1 MKPQRRSE
9 RCAIVNRTVSFN
21 IEDPYQ
27 AALLERS
34 KQFPNFS
41 AAVKRWL
48 AGEPASNPMPASAT
62 FGDLMNPQLLQP
74 PAPVQTSDSP
84 TDFDPLSALF

>member
-9 RCAIVNRTVSFN
+9 RCAIVNRTISFN

-34 KQFPNFS
+34 RQFPNFS

-48 AGEPASNPMPASAT
+48 AGEQVSSTTPTTLEVVTAPPTAELPTSNPT
-62 FGDLMNPQLLQP
+62 LEPQ
-74 PAPVQTSDSP
+74 A
-84 TDFDPLSALF
+84 DFDPLTALF

>member
-1 MKPQRRSE
+1 M
-9 RCAIVNRTVSFN
+9 NRTVSFN

-48 AGEPASNPMPASAT
+48 AGESLSNPMPTSAT
-62 FGDLMNPQLLQP
+62 FGDLTHPQSFQP
-74 PAPVQTSDSP
+74 PASVQTSDSLA
-84 TDFDPLSALF
+84 DFDPLSALF